1 MSYVILRNPHDDE
14 YKLFTYEEGKEL
26 YSPNYGCP
34 ICSGS
39 SVDDVISDAANFGIS
54 SEEIEV
60 VI

>member
-1 MSYVILRNPHDDE
+1 MSYVILRNPHDGE
-14 YKLFTYEEGKEL
+14 YKLFRYDEGKSL
-26 YSPNYGCP
+26 YAPNYGCP

-54 SEEIEV
+54 YGDIEV